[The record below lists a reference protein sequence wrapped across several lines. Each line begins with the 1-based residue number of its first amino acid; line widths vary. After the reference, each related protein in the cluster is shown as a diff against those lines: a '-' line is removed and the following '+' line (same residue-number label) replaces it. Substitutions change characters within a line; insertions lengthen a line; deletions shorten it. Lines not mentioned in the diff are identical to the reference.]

1 MRACCRD
8 QYREESSDALER
20 MKPEDVYDSIRRT
33 TADIRHYVKMES
45 NTASPPSARTG
56 CVASQ
61 RRDTSDNGVA
71 GSSAASYRLPV
82 VRSPDGRTRQRY
94 NQVITFC
101 ASCRRHELVSWSL
114 TSLFSTNMAISE
126 MNRRHEMYIGHSC
139 LCVCLSVPRRIP
151 TLLHGP
157 GCYLGEW

>member
-1 MRACCRD
+1 MSLVVAVVVLVVLVMLACCRD

-45 NTASPPSARTG
+45 NTASPPTARTG

-61 RRDTSDNGVA
+61 RRDTSDNGVT
-71 GSSAASYRLPV
+71 GGSAASYHLPV

-94 NQVITFC
+94 NQVITFRV
-101 ASCRRHELVSWSL
+101 SCRTTRNVYWSQL
-114 TSLFSTNMAISE
+114 S
-126 MNRRHEMYIGHSC
+126 
-139 LCVCLSVPRRIP
+139 VCLSVCPLPHSHTTAWTRM
-151 TLLHGP
+151 LLG
-157 GCYLGEW
+157 GS